1 MDMDR
6 LNRWITL
13 GANVGILIG
22 LILVGYEI
30 RQNSALVRAQ
40 IVAAA
45 FSDQKALAIAQ
56 MGDDYPN
63 SLARSVEEPS
73 SVTLEDVVVLQ
84 AALEARFVEFRRN
97 AIMEE
102 IGVFTGRWRQDISYS
117 SHPFT
122 TPIGRKFW
130 DSWYDE
136 KIDWMRDVQAA
147 IENTEPTSESEY
159 LGSLQESLNSEP
171 DR

>member
-1 MDMDR
+1 MDR

-22 LILVGYEI
+22 LILVVYEI

-40 IVAAA
+40 ISAAA

-63 SLARSVEEPS
+63 ALARSVVDPS

-84 AALEARFVEFRRN
+84 AALEARFVEFRGN

-102 IGVFTGRWRQDISYS
+102 LGVFTGRWRQDISYS
-117 SHPFT
+117 SRPFT

-130 DSWYDE
+130 DSWYDDE
-136 KIDWMRDVQAA
+136 IAWMREVQAT
-147 IENTEPTSESEY
+147 IESTEPTWESEY
-159 LGSLQESLNSEP
+159 LGSLQESLISNES
-171 DR
+171 R

>member
-45 FSDQKALAIAQ
+45 FSDQKALAIAK
-56 MGDDYPN
+56 MGDDYPRA
-63 SLARSVEEPS
+63 LARSIEEPGTM
-73 SVTLEDVVVLQ
+73 TLEDIAVVQ
-84 AALEARFVEFRRN
+84 SSLEAQLTEFRRN
-97 AIMEE
+97 GIMEE
-102 IGVFTGRWRQDISYS
+102 VGVFTGRWRQDIAYLSR
-117 SHPFT
+117 PFT

-130 DSWYDE
+130 DTWYDD

-147 IENTEPTSESEY
+147 IDRTELTWESVY
-159 LGSLQESLNSEP
+159 LESLRESLIS
-171 DR
+171 DQTR